1 MGTAKE
7 RTCSQWETRLMDR
20 LLIKAAMD
28 FVVMAKKFGLS
39 EVDIQQGLALIGL
52 SKKDIEAAMVE
63 VLP

>member
-1 MGTAKE
+1 
-7 RTCSQWETRLMDR
+7 MDR

-28 FVVMAKKFGLS
+28 FVVMARKFELS
-39 EVDIQQGLALIGL
+39 DVDIEQGLGLIGL

>member
-1 MGTAKE
+1 
-7 RTCSQWETRLMDR
+7 MDR